1 MDGRKCWEYVTP
13 FAGVWIEILANGSQN
28 KEKGVTPF
36 AGVWIEI
43 SSKQNNTGRCEVT
56 PFAGVWIEIKGHM
69 GREI

>member
-1 MDGRKCWEYVTP
+1 MVTP
-13 FAGVWIEILANGSQN
+13 FAGVWIEISSQ
-28 KEKGVTPF
+28 VTPF